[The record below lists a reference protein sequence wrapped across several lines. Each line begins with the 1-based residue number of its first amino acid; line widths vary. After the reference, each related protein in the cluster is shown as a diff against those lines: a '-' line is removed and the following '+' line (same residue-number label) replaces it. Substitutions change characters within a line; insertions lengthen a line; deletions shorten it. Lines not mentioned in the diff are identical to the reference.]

1 MWRIGSIFNT
11 RSQEQIFNPEPQTT
25 RYLPYA
31 NKYQIAITY
40 EVDPTQYQMERIDF
54 TLFEWLSGIGGLGF
68 MFRFCQLVVKWSDNP
83 DLFVTSAMLA

>member
-1 MWRIGSIFNT
+1 
-11 RSQEQIFNPEPQTT
+11 
-25 RYLPYA
+25 
-31 NKYQIAITY
+31 
-40 EVDPTQYQMERIDF
+40 MERIDF